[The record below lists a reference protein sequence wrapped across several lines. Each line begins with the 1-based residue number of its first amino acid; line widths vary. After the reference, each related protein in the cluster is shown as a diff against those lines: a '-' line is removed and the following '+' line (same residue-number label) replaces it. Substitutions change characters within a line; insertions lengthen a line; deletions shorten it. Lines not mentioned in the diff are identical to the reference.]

1 MYNFDSAINQKE
13 SQNNKLAQEKYQ
25 KKLKICNFQAIKYDQ
40 DIRIKQNV

>member
-25 KKLKICNFQAIKYDQ
+25 KELKKYVTS
-40 DIRIKQNV
+40 RP